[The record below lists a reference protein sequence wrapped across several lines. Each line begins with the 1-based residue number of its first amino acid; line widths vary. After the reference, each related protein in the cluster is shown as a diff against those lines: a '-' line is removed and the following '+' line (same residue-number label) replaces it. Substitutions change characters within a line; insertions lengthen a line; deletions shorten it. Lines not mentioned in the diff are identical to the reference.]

1 MELVIVN
8 VRLINLGVLK
18 KAPPIF
24 IAKGFDD
31 FVAIRYPFAKRLL
44 VIALC
49 QCIDRHFGVRKGRK
63 NYFSKVDV
71 PFINNT

>member
-1 MELVIVN
+1 MELVIVK
-8 VRLINLGVLK
+8 VRLINLVVLK

-31 FVAIRYPFAKRLL
+31 FVAIRYLFAKRLL
-44 VIALC
+44 VIVLC
-49 QCIDRHFGVRKGRK
+49 QCIDRHFGVRKGRE
-63 NYFSKVDV
+63 NYFFKVDV